1 MKALLFSFFALLCI
15 LFSCQPSPKAQ
26 DGGEEDAQEEFVD
39 TTPKATAIF
48 WIDKHKEMPGQS
60 SKRPGAVRTV
70 KAKVNIHL
78 AGRIEVLS
86 YVKPQKGYIKS
97 YINRRLETF
106 RVRKVLMDSAY
117 IKPGIQ
123 YVQLR
128 YTPETVEH

>member
-48 WIDKHKEMPGQS
+48 WIDKHKEMPGQP
-60 SKRPGAVRTV
+60 SKRPSAVRTV

-78 AGRIEVLS
+78 AGSTFVCETAERIYKKL
-86 YVKPQKGYIKS
+86 YKS
-97 YINRRLETF
+97 P
-106 RVRKVLMDSAY
+106 S
-117 IKPGIQ
+117 
-123 YVQLR
+123 
-128 YTPETVEH
+128 